1 MAPELIIPLVSASI
15 SSVVGAVAFMIT
27 NLSKQRTERV
37 KHRETIDLDR
47 ERLRLVMEA
56 YQRDVV
62 GAQAPDLVDLTRAL
76 LGSNEPV
83 DYGCDSK
90 FTGTMAPRDAI
101 PPPTRAAH
109 SHRAANLERHPENK
123 AKIRRDAERMAE
135 VTCSALAS
143 DWKSSS
149 FSEPCHPNLIRP
161 PGGMSGRDDTGAAA
175 QAMSQIG

>member
-1 MAPELIIPLVSASI
+1 MTPELIIPLVSASI
-15 SSVVGAVAFMIT
+15 YSAVRAVAFMIA

-47 ERLRLVMEA
+47 ERLRFVMEA

-83 DYGCDSK
+83 GYGCDSK

-101 PPPTRAAH
+101 RPPTRAAH
-109 SHRAANLERHPENK
+109 SGHPVNK
-123 AKIRRDAERMAE
+123 AKSAGRRAD
-135 VTCSALAS
+135 
-143 DWKSSS
+143 
-149 FSEPCHPNLIRP
+149 
-161 PGGMSGRDDTGAAA
+161 G
-175 QAMSQIG
+175 